1 MDLAGLLHQLAS
13 SLNVPVLSALLLGL
27 VTAISPCPMATN
39 IAAIAYVS
47 RRVTQRKYAVITGSL
62 YTLGRMLSYTILGVL
77 IIVTGLEIPGVALF
91 LQDFGERI
99 LGPLLIVVGL
109 IMLSID
115 RFSFG
120 LGGGRLSSI
129 GSKLANR
136 GMLGG
141 FLLGVLFALA
151 FCPYSALIFFGVL
164 IPLALKSAGG
174 ITLPAVYAIGT
185 GLPVLV
191 FGILISAGVARV
203 STWLNAVTRAEKVIR
218 ITTSLIFIGV
228 GIYYVVLWIQS

>member
-1 MDLAGLLHQLAS
+1 MDLGGFLHQLS
-13 SLNVPVLSALLLGL
+13 ESLNIPVLSALFLGL
-27 VTAISPCPMATN
+27 ITAISPCPMATN

-47 RRVTQRKYAVITGSL
+47 RRVADRKHAVITGSL
-62 YTLGRMLSYTILGVL
+62 YTLGRMFSYSMLGFL
-77 IIVTGLEIPGVALF
+77 IIVTGLEIPGVASF

-99 LGPLLIVVGL
+99 LGPLLIIIGL
-109 IMLSID
+109 IMLVID

-120 LGGGRLSSI
+120 LGGDKLASI
-129 GSKLANR
+129 GNKLASR

-174 ITLPAVYAIGT
+174 VALPAVYAIGT

-191 FGILISAGVARV
+191 FGILLSAGVAGV
-203 STWLNAVTRAEKVIR
+203 ASWLNALARAEKVIR
-218 ITTSLIFIGV
+218 MVVSLIFIGV
-228 GIYYVVLWIQS
+228 GIYYIVLWVQS